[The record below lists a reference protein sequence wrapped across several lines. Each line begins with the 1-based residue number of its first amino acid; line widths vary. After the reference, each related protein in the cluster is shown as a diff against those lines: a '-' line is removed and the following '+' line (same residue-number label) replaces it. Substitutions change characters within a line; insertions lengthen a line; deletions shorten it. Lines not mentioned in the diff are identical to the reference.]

1 MVHSR
6 KDYITD
12 LLPCVSACAK
22 QVSGWP
28 GPKQGTRQD
37 SSTMP
42 G

>member
-1 MVHSR
+1 MIHSR
-6 KDYITD
+6 KYYITD
-12 LLPCVSACAK
+12 LLLCVSTYAK